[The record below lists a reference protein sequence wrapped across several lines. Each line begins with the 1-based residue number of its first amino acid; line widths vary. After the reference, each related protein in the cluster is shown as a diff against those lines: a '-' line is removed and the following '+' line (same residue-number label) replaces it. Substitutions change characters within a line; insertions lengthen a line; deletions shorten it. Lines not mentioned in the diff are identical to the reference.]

1 MLMGPLG
8 DRTAAVYAGTA
19 PTSVV
24 LSTGIIL
31 GLIIMSTS
39 ALALSSAGIE
49 VAIERD
55 WYVPLHLSSQLPRTY

>member
-1 MLMGPLG
+1 MKTVLMGPLG

-19 PTSVV
+19 STWTV
-24 LSTGIIL
+24 LSTGAIL

-49 VAIERD
+49 VAVERD
-55 WYVPLHLSSQLPRTY
+55 W